1 MAPILVTV
9 AVIVGA
15 TVTASA
21 STARFASP
29 SVDPISVHIGKLV
42 KSCEAN
48 GKLCSPGLNRTVTI
62 SFVSH
67 EKLAAG
73 VSWYEMNL
81 RFMNTGPCPVDQ
93 GGMGGPTTPS
103 ALRVGQRA
111 TWSNEIIDCPRVV
124 YGAIVYDTSRAPHTH
139 VVVPHVGGIDG
150 ALVGTFSFRMT

>member
-1 MAPILVTV
+1 VALIFVTV
-9 AVIVGA
+9 VVVVA
-15 TVTASA
+15 TTVAASA
-21 STARFASP
+21 STAPFTSP

-48 GKLCSPGLNRTVTI
+48 GKLCSPGLYRTVTI

-67 EKLAAG
+67 QKLAAG
-73 VSWYEMNL
+73 LSWYEINL

-103 ALRVGQRA
+103 ALQAGERA
-111 TWSNEIIDCPRVV
+111 TWSSEIINCPRVV

-139 VVVPHVGGIDG
+139 IVVPHVGGIDG